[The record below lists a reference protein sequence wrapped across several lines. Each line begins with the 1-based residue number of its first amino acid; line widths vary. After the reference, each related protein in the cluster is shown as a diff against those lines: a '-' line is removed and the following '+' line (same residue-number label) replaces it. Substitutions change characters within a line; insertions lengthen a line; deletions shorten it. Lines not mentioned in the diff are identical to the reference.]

1 MAVPARLSTRKLLLY
16 DPGGARIQEMPPENP
31 ASETIITRCCIVGG
45 GPAGMMCGFLLAR
58 AGIDVVVLEKHA
70 DFLRD
75 FRGDTVH
82 PSTLE
87 LMYELGLLEDFL
99 RRPHQELSQ
108 IGAQIDDFTVT
119 VGDFSHLPTHCKFV
133 GLMPQWEFLNFIAE
147 KAKAYPGFHL
157 RMETEVIDL
166 LLENGKVAG
175 VRAKSQNGALEIH
188 ADLTIGAD
196 GRRSVV
202 RERAGFEVQDLGA
215 PIDVLWMRVTRQPND
230 PNQTLGRF
238 RAGKILVTLDRDEYW
253 QCAYVIPKGG
263 FEAIRRKGLASFQQ
277 EIATVAP
284 FLRERLGELKD
295 WNDVKLLSVAVD
307 RLQKWSRTGLL
318 CIGDSAHAMSP
329 IGGVGINLAIQDAVA
344 AANELAAPLAKRTVS
359 DDHLRKVQ
367 NRREFPTRVTQG
379 FQVFAHKRFIG
390 PAMRHPHPITT
401 LPFALKLLQMFP
413 ILRRIPARL
422 VGLGVRPEHVRTPDT
437 RLETSRQN

>member
-1 MAVPARLSTRKLLLY
+1 MP
-16 DPGGARIQEMPPENP
+16 QENA
-31 ASETIITRCCIVGG
+31 ASRTITTRCCIVGG

-58 AGIDVVVLEKHA
+58 AGIDVVVLEKHS

-87 LMYELGLLEDFL
+87 LMYELGVLEDFL
-99 RRPHQELSQ
+99 RRPHQELSP
-108 IGAQIDDFTVT
+108 IGAQVDDFVVT
-119 VGDFSHLPTHCKFV
+119 VADFSHLPTHCKFV
-133 GLMPQWEFLNFIAE
+133 GLMPQWEFVNFIAE

-157 RMETEVIDL
+157 RMETEATDL
-166 LLENGKVAG
+166 LIENGTVAG
-175 VRAKSQNGALEIH
+175 VRAKSQKGALEIH

-202 RERAGFEVQDLGA
+202 REKAGFEVQDLGA

-253 QCAYVIPKGG
+253 QCAYVIPKDG
-263 FEAIRRKGLASFQQ
+263 FDAIRQKGLAGFQQ

-307 RLQKWSRTGLL
+307 RLRQWSRTGLL

-344 AANELAAPLAKRTVS
+344 AANELAAPLAKGTVS
-359 DDHLRKVQ
+359 DNHLRKIQ

-390 PAMRHPHPITT
+390 PAMRHPRPITK

-422 VGLGVRPEHVRTPDT
+422 VGMGVRPEHVHTPDT
-437 RLETSRQN
+437 KSQASGQS